1 MSEPVHRHARGIPII
16 IENTAMPR
24 PPKPELPPSKL
35 LSGFI
40 RSDELYTL
48 PELQRRLGI
57 RAAAWRVLRRK
68 GLPFH
73 QIGKRVL
80 VFGQDFM
87 DFVRKQN

>member
-1 MSEPVHRHARGIPII
+1 MSEPGRRQARGIFII
-16 IENTAMPR
+16 TESATMPR
-24 PPKPELPPSKL
+24 PPKPEPPPSKI

-40 RSDELYTL
+40 RADELYTL

-57 RAAAWRVLRRK
+57 RAAAWLVLRRK

-73 QIGKRVL
+73 QVGKRVL

-87 DFVRKQN
+87 DFVRKQT